1 MMQRNRF
8 FLGAL
13 FVLLLLA
20 SCKPKENGAFVV
32 SGVIEHVKP
41 GTVFLEELP
50 FNGGA
55 PVVVDSA
62 TLSNNGSFELRSYG
76 KEEGLYFIQVANG
89 PQVIF
94 INDNPHI
101 SIRVNA
107 EDIRHPQFEH
117 SPASASLYEF
127 ITVYLQK
134 DSVLRSIYNQIS
146 LLSQQP
152 GQDSVL
158 QQLQQ
163 KGKAQME
170 ELNNYITQYVKQSNS
185 PAAVHFAISQ
195 VLRTQS
201 MPMEELSQLVN
212 TAAEKFKEHSGIAS
226 LKADVAQAL
235 ASSSPSSS
243 SSSYPLLNQQAPEL
257 SMSDTSGAPVTL
269 SQFKGKY
276 LLVDFWASWCQPCRL
291 ENPNVVA
298 AYEKYKNK
306 NFDIVGVSLDS
317 DKRAWIQAIQKDKL
331 TWHHMSD
338 LKQWES
344 AAVSTY
350 QFDGIPFNVL
360 IDPSGKIIAY
370 SLRGSDLENKL
381 AEVLK

>member
-1 MMQRNRF
+1 MMQRNRI

-13 FVLLLLA
+13 FVVLLLA
-20 SCKPKENGAFVV
+20 SCKPKKNGAFVV
-32 SGVIEHVKP
+32 SGVIEHVNP

-50 FNGGA
+50 LNGSA

-62 TLSNNGSFELRSYG
+62 TLSSNGSFELRSYG
-76 KEEGLYFIQVANG
+76 KEEGLYFIQVKNG
-89 PQVIF
+89 PQIIF

-101 SIRVNA
+101 SVRANA
-107 EDIRHPQFEH
+107 EDIRHPKFEH

-134 DSVLRSIYNQIS
+134 DSALRSIYNQIS

-152 GQDSVL
+152 NQDSTL

-163 KGKAQME
+163 KGKAQMD
-170 ELNNYITQYVKQSNS
+170 ELNHYITQYVKESNS

-212 TAAEKFKEHSGIAS
+212 TAAEKFKDHSGIAS

-235 ASSSPSSS
+235 AASSS

-257 SMSDTSGAPVTL
+257 SMNDTSGAPVTL

-298 AYEKYKNK
+298 VYQKYKDK

-317 DKRAWIQAIQKDKL
+317 DKKAWVQAIQKDKL